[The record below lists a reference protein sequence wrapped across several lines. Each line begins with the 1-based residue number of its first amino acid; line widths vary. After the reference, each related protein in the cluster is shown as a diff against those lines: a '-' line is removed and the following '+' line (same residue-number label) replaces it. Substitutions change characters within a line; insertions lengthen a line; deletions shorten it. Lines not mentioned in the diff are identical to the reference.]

1 MAIKKSH
8 FLLGMS
14 VGFLESYL
22 ISQDEKK
29 KKKLVKDWDNLKE
42 TVKNIDILETKKTY
56 QAKYKELKDIDKKD
70 VIIKSLKEI
79 EKIAKENDLEKLEEK
94 IKNIRDSLGV

>member
-8 FLLGMS
+8 SLLGMS

-79 EKIAKENDLEKLEEK
+79 EKIAKENDLGKLEEK

>member
-1 MAIKKSH
+1 M
-8 FLLGMS
+8 
-14 VGFLESYL
+14 
-22 ISQDEKK
+22 
-29 KKKLVKDWDNLKE
+29 VKDWDNLKE

-79 EKIAKENDLEKLEEK
+79 EKIAKENDLGKLEEK

>member
-1 MAIKKSH
+1 MATKKSH

-14 VGFLESYL
+14 VGVLESYL

-79 EKIAKENDLEKLEEK
+79 EKIAKENDLGKIEEK